1 MQSDRTLQRMSSVE
15 LLDVANS
22 RELALFDAI
31 RENRVLPLKRFTTD
45 AWDLLEPGRTFIDNW
60 HIDAIC
66 EHLTAAALLEIN
78 NLIINIPPRHMK
90 SLLIS
95 VLWQPWVWSW
105 LPSTRWMFQ
114 SYSSPLALRDAV
126 KSRSVMRSKWYQDR
140 WGNQWQFSGDQNM
153 KSRYE
158 NDAHGFR
165 VSSGIGGLAT
175 GEGGDFIVW
184 DDPHKVQEIE
194 SEKTIRT
201 TAETWTT
208 TMSTRENTIGE
219 TVRVVI
225 MQRVQ
230 QKDTVG
236 HILERMAEG
245 GRQYEILCLPAEYED
260 VQKYFDTF
268 DIDITSSIEFSDPRS
283 EHGDLI
289 WPERFNRDA
298 INELKIE
305 LGPYAAAGQLQ
316 QRPSP
321 STGGIFKKYWWRF
334 WQHQNDNFPPVQFL
348 GEDGEIV
355 NCEVRKLPYKFSQQA
370 QSWDMTFKDTTM
382 GSFVV
387 GQAWGKLQADKF
399 LLDQVRGRWSF
410 VDTCAKLKEL
420 SGQYPDTSAKHVEDK
435 ANGPAVISALK
446 RTVSGL
452 VPYIPHGSKEAR
464 ASAASPQVASGNVY
478 LPHPRIAPWV
488 LQFVERFA
496 NFPLGD
502 NDEIDCLSQMLDIWK
517 PGRSATWGRGRNR

>member
-1 MQSDRTLQRMSSVE
+1 MNDKTSQPESSRA
-15 LLDVANS
+15 LLDAANK
-22 RELALFDAI
+22 REIALLDAI
-31 RENRVLPLKRFTTD
+31 RENRVLPFKSFMTE

-66 EHLTAAALLEIN
+66 EHLTAATLLEIQ

-90 SLLIS
+90 SLLVS
-95 VLWQPWVWSW
+95 VLWQPWTWTW
-105 LPSTRWMFQ
+105 LPATRWMFQ
-114 SYSSPLALRDAV
+114 SYSAPLSLRDAV
-126 KSRSVMRSKWYQDR
+126 KARSVMRSAWYQTR
-140 WGNQWQFSGDQNM
+140 WGDQWSFSGDQNV

-219 TVRVVI
+219 TVRALI
-225 MQRVQ
+225 MQRVHS
-230 QKDTVG
+230 KDTVG
-236 HILERMAEG
+236 HILEKMSAG

-260 VQKYFDTF
+260 VTKYFDTF
-268 DIDITSSIEFSDPRS
+268 GIDITSSIGFSDPRT
-283 EHGDLI
+283 EHGALL
-289 WPERFNRDA
+289 WESRFDRPSTD
-298 INELKIE
+298 ELKIE

-321 STGGIFKKYWWRF
+321 SSGGIFKKHWWGF
-334 WQHQNDNFPPVQFL
+334 WQYPGDNMPTVQYL
-348 GEDGEIV
+348 DADGEVV
-355 NCEVRKLPYKFSQQA
+355 NCEIRTLPRKFSQQA
-370 QSWDMTFKDTTM
+370 QSWDMTFKNTAA

-410 VDTCAKLKEL
+410 VETCDELKKL
-420 SGQYPDTSAKHVEDK
+420 SRRFPDTSSKYVEDK

-446 RTVSGL
+446 REVSGL
-452 VPYIPHGSKEAR
+452 IPYTPHGDKEAR
-464 ASAASPQVASGNVY
+464 ASAASPQVHSGNVY
-478 LPHPRIAPWV
+478 LPHPRICPWV
-488 LQFVERFA
+488 WQFIERFA
-496 NFPLGD
+496 DFPNGD
-502 NDEIDCLSQMLDIWK
+502 KDEIDCLSQILDIWK
-517 PGRSATWGRGRNR
+517 PGRSATWGRRK